1 MIETREAFEGFAVET
16 VEGLIFTVKGLVHP
30 PDRLVAYLRYLP
42 DPEGDRERETTRY
55 RRVYRFEEQEEILQ
69 AQYPSYLSHDP
80 AFGRRLQGVPRRR
93 IRTVYDPC
101 RCLAIIR
108 ERGPAD
114 PVEERALGLA
124 NLLQETARVPA
135 GSLGVSGSVL
145 IGLHRGDS
153 DIDIVIYGEAACG
166 AVHQALRCLLDD
178 PSGPVRRLNS
188 EELAAL
194 HASHRPDTPLSL
206 ADFVRLQNRKVNEGR
221 FRGREAFIRFVKRPA
236 EVKERY
242 GDPRFEPLAPATIQ
256 ARVTDD
262 GDAAVAERD
271 GIFTPCRYA
280 VEEATF
286 PDGPPV
292 ANLREIVSFRGR
304 FSEQARVGE
313 WAVARGSVERV
324 IPRSGPAHHRL
335 VVGGR
340 AGDYLLA
347 RRQRHSTLQADPCPA
362 D

>member
-1 MIETREAFEGFAVET
+1 MTDTQEAFESFAVET
-16 VEGLIFTVKGLVHP
+16 AEGLIFTVKGLVHP

-42 DPEGDRERETTRY
+42 DSHGDREREGTRY
-55 RRVYRFEEQEEILQ
+55 RRVYRFEEQEEILRTR
-69 AQYPSYLSHDP
+69 YPAYLSHDP
-80 AFGRRLQGVPRRR
+80 TFGRRLQGVPRRR

-166 AVHQALRCLLDD
+166 AVHQALRRLLDD

-188 EELAAL
+188 EELAEL

-221 FRGREAFIRFVKRPA
+221 FRGREVFIRFVKRPA

-242 GDPRFEPLAPATIQ
+242 GDPRFKSLAPATIQ

-262 GDAAVAERD
+262 RD

-286 PDGPPV
+286 LDGPPV

-304 FSEQARVGE
+304 FSEQARAGE

-347 RRQRHSTLQADPCPA
+347 RRQCHTTLQADP
-362 D
+362 

>member
-1 MIETREAFEGFAVET
+1 MTDTREVYEGFAVET

-42 DPEGDRERETTRY
+42 DPEGDRERKTTRY
-55 RRVYRFEEQEEILQ
+55 RRVYRFEEQETILQ

-80 AFGRRLQGVPRRR
+80 AFGTRLQGVPWPRVRQ
-93 IRTVYDPC
+93 VYDP
-101 RCLAIIR
+101 RRRLGTIR

-114 PVEERALGLA
+114 PVEEHALRLA
-124 NLLQETARVPA
+124 DLLQGTARVPA
-135 GSLGVSGSVL
+135 GSLGISGSVL
-145 IGLHRGDS
+145 VGLHRGDS

-166 AVHQALRCLLDD
+166 AVHQVLRRLLDD
-178 PSGPVRRLNS
+178 PSGPMRRPNS

-221 FRGREAFIRFVKRPA
+221 FRGREVFIRFVKRPA

-242 GDPRFEPLAPATIQ
+242 GDPRFESLAPATIQ

-262 GDAAVAERD
+262 RD
-271 GIFTPCRYA
+271 GIFTPCRYG

-286 PDGPPV
+286 LDGPPV
-292 ANLREIVSFRGR
+292 ADLREIVSFRGQ
-304 FSEQARVGE
+304 FSEQVRAGE
-313 WAVARGSVERV
+313 WAVARGSLERV

-347 RRQRHSTLQADPCPA
+347 RRQCHSTLQADP
-362 D
+362 